1 MTANEIKKRF
11 AEHFLSEYVIANELR
26 DLACSDIVAIDR
38 NLNIREY
45 EIKISISDLRRELKE
60 IDFIL
65 AHTPLEYGYGNYGE
79 NKRDKH
85 HLFLNGLTNFDRYK
99 RELPSFYCP
108 ATYSFL
114 ITRKLYEKEKE
125 RIDELPYGVMDS
137 ETFQIL
143 KPAKH
148 LKEAKKASALQLWK
162 VAHSQNYKLFGGRNE

>member
-1 MTANEIKKRF
+1 MTAKEIKKRF
-11 AEHFLSEYVIANELR
+11 AKHFLSEYVIANELQ
-26 DLACSDIVAIDR
+26 DLAWSDIVAIDR
-38 NLNIREY
+38 DLNMREF

-85 HLFLNGLTNFDRYK
+85 RLFLTGLTGFNRYK
-99 RELPSFYCP
+99 REFPRFYCP
-108 ATYSFL
+108 STYSFL
-114 ITRKLYEKEKE
+114 ITRELYEKEKE
-125 RIDELPYGVMDS
+125 RIDRLPYGVMDS

-162 VAHSQNYKLFGGRNE
+162 VAHSQNYKLFGGGE